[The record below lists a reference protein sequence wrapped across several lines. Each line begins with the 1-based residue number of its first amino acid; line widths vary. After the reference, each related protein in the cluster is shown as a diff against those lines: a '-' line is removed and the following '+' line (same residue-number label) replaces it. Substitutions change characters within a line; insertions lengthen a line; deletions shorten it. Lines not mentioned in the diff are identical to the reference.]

1 MSGVGEE
8 KVCEREGLEEE
19 RGVRG
24 CGWGREG
31 CDRVGLEEEKGCE
44 GTGGVGLE
52 KGKGWRKRGVWL
64 EEERVGLEEE
74 KGCEGTSGVGL
85 EKGKGWRKRGCGWRK
100 RRGVRELVE

>member
-1 MSGVGEE
+1 M
-8 KVCEREGLEEE
+8 GLEK
-19 RGVRG
+19 RGCAKGRGWRMRG

-52 KGKGWRKRGVWL
+52 KGKGWRKRGW
-64 EEERVGLEEE
+64 
-74 KGCEGTSGVGL
+74 
-85 EKGKGWRKRGCGWRK
+85 GWRK